1 MKERMKYLNIKIQE
15 KMNHIHYLTGTV
27 VHSVQKLEYRL
38 TYLIALKKT
47 IDEYEKKGKFKHN
60 LFLKVVL
67 EASSEAQKIFRSL
80 YENTFGNLSQ
90 KAYQNGILS
99 KNEHLELSKVV
110 EDRNELI
117 HFFFKDIEF
126 KQTDDQLA
134 LYLDERINFLEDLF
148 SRTRRWYE
156 IIKNKIKKLEK

>member
-38 TYLIALKKT
+38 TYLITLKKT

-110 EDRNELI
+110 EDRN
-117 HFFFKDIEF
+117 
-126 KQTDDQLA
+126 
-134 LYLDERINFLEDLF
+134 
-148 SRTRRWYE
+148 
-156 IIKNKIKKLEK
+156 

>member
-1 MKERMKYLNIKIQE
+1 M
-15 KMNHIHYLTGTV
+15 
-27 VHSVQKLEYRL
+27 
-38 TYLIALKKT
+38 
-47 IDEYEKKGKFKHN
+47 
-60 LFLKVVL
+60 L

>member
-1 MKERMKYLNIKIQE
+1 M
-15 KMNHIHYLTGTV
+15 
-27 VHSVQKLEYRL
+27 
-38 TYLIALKKT
+38 
-47 IDEYEKKGKFKHN
+47 
-60 LFLKVVL
+60 L

-148 SRTRRWYE
+148 SRTRR
-156 IIKNKIKKLEK
+156 